1 MPTYQY
7 KCLSGHEVEETRK
20 ISEEQKIT
28 SCPVC
33 GEGLKQVY
41 SSPGIQLK
49 GGGFYRNSR

>member
-20 ISEEQKIT
+20 ITEDQKMIC
-28 SCPVC
+28 CPIC
-33 GEGLKQVY
+33 GDALKPVY
-41 SSPGIQLK
+41 SSPGIELK